1 MTIERCVEL
10 LKIEKE
16 CILRQD
22 TPECCRESLSCAK
35 CDLVQDADEI
45 SDMYDT
51 SINIIN
57 SYKNL
62 ENLAV
67 TMAEIIEKR
76 DKEDSNERT

>member
-16 CILRQD
+16 CVLRQD
-22 TPECCRESLSCAK
+22 TSKCCRESLGCAK
-35 CDLVQDADEI
+35 CDLVQDANEI
-45 SDMYDT
+45 SEMYDT

-67 TMAEIIEKR
+67 TMAEIIEKQ
-76 DKEDSNERT
+76 DKESKNG